1 MGSLCFLHYSF
12 LFFWWTKENSVFLL
26 SQILSI
32 WIGQHLFP
40 SLKDF
45 FLALPVIIM
54 KSFLYLIAEVSFPF
68 WRIMTDA
75 QKNSIMP
82 SKIPLSHFP
91 RGTSEPSPTSQDT
104 QEFCFKAVPH
114 ECLFLPCAL
123 HGWESPL
130 WKAQCHAECAFF
142 IKMWPVS
149 RLVSVFHIQLTLW
162 PNSHPHILDI
172 LLA

>member
-1 MGSLCFLHYSF
+1 MGL
-12 LFFWWTKENSVFLL
+12 
-26 SQILSI
+26 
-32 WIGQHLFP
+32 HLFP
-40 SLKDF
+40 FQIEF
-45 FLALPVIIM
+45 FSSMASYNYEIFPLFDCRSFF
-54 KSFLYLIAEVSFPF
+54 SFLKNDDL
-68 WRIMTDA
+68 WL
-75 QKNSIMP
+75 KKKKHNSIMP

-91 RGTSEPSPTSQDT
+91 RGTSEPCPTSQDT

-114 ECLFLPCAL
+114 ECLFLPCVL

-149 RLVSVFHIQLTLW
+149 RLVSVLHIQLTLW